1 MDTKLTEN
9 ISDVKTWHGLFHSNK
24 PQKSGGFYGVSSDHQ
39 PFCFDA
45 LGSNTYYCR
54 YLLAEIILVQRNVR
68 YFMGGWI
75 VAEWRNPTRIYGFM
89 GEWVGAKWR
98 NPIRLYGPGFS
109 LMGVCTCF
117 SQIFESAH
125 NSKL

>member
-1 MDTKLTEN
+1 MNMTTKCLERSFFVKTPNAIPKLTEN

-45 LGSNTYYCR
+45 LGSNTYYGR
-54 YLLAEIILVQRNVR
+54 YLLAEIILVQRNGS

-75 VAEWRNPTRIYGFM
+75 VAE
-89 GEWVGAKWR
+89 
-98 NPIRLYGPGFS
+98 
-109 LMGVCTCF
+109 
-117 SQIFESAH
+117 
-125 NSKL
+125 